1 MTESYAILM
10 YAHLATVLPAVI
22 LGLLQFILKKGT
34 PLHRGIGWTYMICM
48 MITAILT
55 LFMEARVGRQFL
67 NHFGWIH
74 LFSILTIWTVPTAII
89 AVRKGDIKS
98 HKRKMVLLYVGAI
111 VIAGAFT
118 LTPGRYLHEVL
129 FK

>member
-1 MTESYAILM
+1 MYTVLM
-10 YAHLATVLPAVI
+10 FAHLATVLPAVI

-34 PLHRGIGWTYMICM
+34 PLHRGIGWAYMICM
-48 MITAILT
+48 MVTAVLT
-55 LFMEARVGRQFL
+55 LFMEARVGGQFL

-98 HKRKMVLLYVGAI
+98 HKRKMILLYVGAI
-111 VIAGAFT
+111 LIAGAFT

-129 FK
+129 FN

>member
-1 MTESYAILM
+1 MTTYEALM
-10 YAHLATVLPAVI
+10 FVHLATVLPAVV
-22 LGLLQFILKKGT
+22 LGALQFILKKGG
-34 PLHRGIGWTYMICM
+34 PIHRKIGWVYMIFM

-55 LFMEARVGRQFL
+55 LFMKAKVGSTLF

-89 AVRKGDIKS
+89 AVRKGNIKS
-98 HKRKMVLLYVGAI
+98 HKRKMILLYVGAI

-118 LTPGRYLHEVL
+118 LMPGRYLHSVL
-129 FK
+129 FN